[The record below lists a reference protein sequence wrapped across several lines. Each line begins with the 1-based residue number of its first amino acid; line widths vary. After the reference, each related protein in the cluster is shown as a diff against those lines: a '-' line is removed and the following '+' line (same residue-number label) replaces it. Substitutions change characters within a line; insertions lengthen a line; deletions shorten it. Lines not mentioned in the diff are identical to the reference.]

1 MRAHR
6 QPTRAPRQLPAPTGQ
21 QGLCSHVTPALL
33 LLSRAAGGN
42 KDLPV
47 TRVDVFSTEAR
58 FLEDDSARRAAFLT
72 QHNKNYEKKN
82 LKKKI
87 HKQSKDLECRELK

>member
-1 MRAHR
+1 M
-6 QPTRAPRQLPAPTGQ
+6 
-21 QGLCSHVTPALL
+21 TPALS

-47 TRVDVFSTEAR
+47 TRLYVFSTEAQ

-72 QHNKNYEKKN
+72 QHNKNYEKEN
-82 LKKKI
+82 VKKI
-87 HKQSKDLECRELK
+87 HKQAKDLECREPK